1 MTDDLGTRI
10 FDLDKLEALD
20 VESRQDL
27 RPTKTG
33 RRSKQTNPNQFDLFS
48 QPPSKQELTHAAS
61 ADQLQERVEALLMKG
76 ILKKT
81 LVQMADALINLQIA
95 LQKTENLDPA
105 LAKMEAWNRLMR
117 HEEDEVEE
125 AKAWGMT
132 LEEYRNRPSA

>member
-1 MTDDLGTRI
+1 
-10 FDLDKLEALD
+10 
-20 VESRQDL
+20 
-27 RPTKTG
+27 
-33 RRSKQTNPNQFDLFS
+33 
-48 QPPSKQELTHAAS
+48 
-61 ADQLQERVEALLMKG
+61 
-76 ILKKT
+76 
-81 LVQMADALINLQIA
+81 LINLQIA